1 MLNFKA
7 NFLGT
12 FSTNSMNRQMLAHDH
27 QNNRL
32 LTDRKVA
39 PHSKN
44 LSYSQLTISLRQSF
58 LILFFVECQ
67 YSPSSF
73 YSTSLI
79 LPLFLLLTIPC
90 YCSIHSL
97 RIYFILLFLRS
108 ASLSIL
114 SSKLFCLKNA
124 TLIET
129 YKLYYIRK

>member
-79 LPLFLLLTIPC
+79 LPLFLLRTIPC
-90 YCSIHSL
+90 YCSIQSL